1 MKNVVYQIL
10 LALSAVALFF
20 GLGNLTGLV
29 DYLLANLD
37 QVWAAALSLIGI
49 GTGLW
54 LILKPAQPGA
64 QDAVQDTVKSVL
76 LAVAA
81 VAGVL
86 GLAKLT
92 EVVNYL
98 LTNLETIWSLALVI
112 IGFIGG
118 LISYFKTKV

>member
-54 LILKPAQPGA
+54 LILKPTQPGA